1 MFNSEKVRFFL
12 LDELASAQS
21 RNPSYSMRALAK
33 RIGVSQAAISQIL
46 AAKRP
51 LTKKT
56 AEKILKGLDRNPEEI
71 WDVLQSESGDQG
83 FKSIDMD
90 TYHLIADWYYYAI
103 LSLTQTQD
111 FRSEPEWIAARLGI
125 SEKVARDAVDLL
137 LRLDLLEF
145 DQKTKKIKST
155 NEQIAAISPI
165 ANAALK
171 KACRQNIQLSEK
183 ALEETEF
190 DERDFTAITLCFD
203 PAKMNEAKKIIKTFR
218 RQFCRTMESYSKKEV
233 YKLTV
238 QLFPLTKRGKK

>member
-1 MFNSEKVRFFL
+1 MFNSERVRLLL
-12 LDELASAQS
+12 LDELANTQL

-56 AEKILKGLDRNPEEI
+56 AEKILNGLDKNPKEI
-71 WDVLQSESGDQG
+71 SGLLQPDEGDHG

-90 TYHLIADWYYYAI
+90 TFHLIADWHYYAI
-103 LSLTQTQD
+103 LSLAETKD
-111 FRSEPEWIAARLGI
+111 FQSEPEWIAGRLGI
-125 SEKVARDAVDLL
+125 SEKLVRDSIELL
-137 LRLDLLEF
+137 LRLDLLEIN
-145 DQKTKKIKST
+145 QKGKRLKST
-155 NEQIAAISPI
+155 NEHIAAISPI
-165 ANAALK
+165 ANSALK
-171 KACRQNIQLSEK
+171 KACRQNIQLAEE
-183 ALEETEF
+183 ALEKTEF

-203 PAKMNEAKKIIKTFR
+203 PTKMDEAKRMIKRFR
-218 RQFCRTMESYSKKEV
+218 RQFCRVMESYSRKEV